1 MEDLKKAIFNIS
13 DYIFKQDTQTEEQA
27 EKKISVINDLK
38 LVADVLILM
47 IERQNKLSDKFKE
60 MRKSLNN

>member
-13 DYIFKQDTQTEEQA
+13 DYIFKHDTQTEEQA
-27 EKKISVINDLK
+27 EKKINVINDLK

-47 IERQNKLSDKFKE
+47 IERQNKLNDKFKE

>member
-13 DYIFKQDTQTEEQA
+13 DYILKQDTQTEEQA
-27 EKKISVINDLK
+27 EKKINVINDLK